1 MNEPNLASIKRHLE
15 QLKVRMSLL
24 DNYKGWI
31 TVNTENGTRIFEDV
45 DSELLELIKSET
57 QQSIKFCE
65 SWLKENENEPKTEPV
80 GMDRKS

>member
-31 TVNTENGTRIFEDV
+31 TVNTENGDRIFEDIG
-45 DSELLELIKSET
+45 DGELQALIKRKLED
-57 QQSIKFCE
+57 SIKFCQE
-65 SWLKENENEPKTEPV
+65 RLKENEDEPK
-80 GMDRKS
+80 S